1 MKNILFPFALVC
13 FFVTSSFSQD
23 QEQWNAAEI
32 HHAIKKLNFLGS
44 ALYVAAHPDDE
55 NTRLISY
62 LSNHVQANT
71 AYLSLTRGDGGQ
83 NLIGTELKELLG
95 VIRTQELLAARKLD
109 GGKQF
114 FTRAN
119 DFGYSKH
126 PDETLNIWNKPEVLA
141 DVVWTIRNFKP
152 DIVINRFKHDTP
164 GTTHG
169 HHTSSA
175 VLSYEAF
182 DLVGSAEAYPEQLK
196 YTDVWQPERLYMNTS
211 WWFYG
216 SREKFAKAD
225 KTRLLSVDA
234 GVYYPHL
241 GMSNGEI
248 AMISRA
254 QHRCQ
259 GMGRALNRGSQTE
272 YLEVLKGEVPTDKEN
287 LFEGVNT
294 TWSRLEGGAPITQK
308 VASIISNFKYEDP
321 SSSVNDL
328 VEVYSMINALP
339 DSHWKTIKLKEVK
352 DIILQSSGLYA
363 SVTASSYSAVK
374 GEDVELTYE
383 FTNRSN
389 SNMELIDVN
398 VEGFMKDTTLN
409 LTLNPNEENKFYT
422 KVNIPN
428 SAAISN
434 PYWLEEKG
442 TLGMYAV
449 KDQKMRGHPE
459 SSTAMNVSY
468 NLKVGKTTIPYVTT
482 VNYKKVDPVDGE
494 TFRPFVIIPE
504 VSVKIVDEV
513 IIFADQNM
521 KQVQVEVQAG
531 KDEVEGKL
539 KLVLPTGWDS
549 EPRSIEVSLSKKEE
563 TQLFSFKLIPPKT
576 QSEANLQAVVE
587 IAGKSYADEVIWID
601 YDHIPVQT
609 IVMPNSAKIVKLAIE
624 KKGNKIG
631 YIMGAG
637 DKIPESLRQI
647 GYEVQLL
654 EDSDITDANLKN
666 FDAIIC
672 GIRAYNTR
680 EPMKFH
686 QSKLMNYVKNG
697 GTYIIQYNTAH
708 RLKVKS
714 EELGPYPFKL
724 SRDRVAVEEADVR
737 MIAKEHPV
745 LNYPNKITEKDF
757 ENWVQ
762 ERGLY
767 FPSEWD
773 DKYTAILSSNDPGEP
788 ERNGGLLV
796 TEYGEGHYIYSGYSW
811 FRELPAGVPGAFRL
825 FANMISI
832 GKE

>member
-1 MKNILFPFALVC
+1 MLFPIIVIIC
-13 FFVTSSFSQD
+13 FFSSSIA
-23 QEQWNAAEI
+23 QEQWNSAQI
-32 HHAIKKLNFLGS
+32 NHAIKKLNFLGS
-44 ALYVAAHPDDE
+44 ALYIAAHPDDE

-126 PDETLNIWNKPEVLA
+126 PDETLAIWNKQEVLA

-152 DIVINRFKHDTP
+152 DIIINRFKHDTP
-164 GTTHG
+164 GSTHG

-182 DLVGSAEAYPEQLK
+182 DLVGSEKSFPEQLK
-196 YTDVWQPERLYMNTS
+196 YTDVWQPKRLYMNTS

-225 KTRLLSVDA
+225 KTRMLSVDA
-234 GVYYPHL
+234 GVFYPHL

-259 GMGRALNRGSQTE
+259 GMGRALNRGTQTE
-272 YLEVLKGEVPTDKEN
+272 YLEVLKGEVPTNKED
-287 LFEGVNT
+287 LFDGVNT
-294 TWSRLEGGAPITQK
+294 TWSRLKGGAPIGDK
-308 VASIISNFKYEDP
+308 ISKIISNFNFETP
-321 SSSVNDL
+321 ANSIGSL
-328 VEVYSMINALP
+328 VEVYQMIDKLE
-339 DSHWKTIKLKEVK
+339 DSNWKETKIEEIKE
-352 DIILQSSGLYA
+352 IILQCSGLYA

-374 GEDVELTYE
+374 GEEVELTYE

-389 SNMELIDVN
+389 ASLELLDVS
-398 VEGFMKDTTLN
+398 VTGYKKDTTLN
-409 LTLNPNEENKFYT
+409 LVLNPNEENKFYT
-422 KVNIPN
+422 KVQIPLTA
-428 SAAISN
+428 STSN
-434 PYWLEEKG
+434 PYWLNDKG

-449 KDQKMRGHPE
+449 KDQKERGQPE
-459 SSTAMNVSY
+459 SPSAMEVAY
-468 NLKVGKTTIPYVTT
+468 NLKINNVSIPFSTT
-482 VNYKKVDPVDGE
+482 VNYKSVDPVEGE
-494 TFRPFVIIPE
+494 SFRPFAIIPE
-504 VSVKIVDEV
+504 VSVSIVDDV
-513 IIFADQNM
+513 IIFADQAN
-521 KQVQVEVQAG
+521 KTVEVKVQSGKAG
-531 KDEVEGKL
+531 VEGKL
-539 KLVLPTGWDS
+539 SLTLPSGWKSD
-549 EPRSIEVSLSKKEE
+549 PIQFDISLSKKEE
-563 TQLFSFKLIPPKT
+563 TQNFKFKLIPPKT
-576 QSEANLQAVVE
+576 QSEETLQAVVE
-587 IAGKSYADEVIWID
+587 IAGKKYVNEVVWID

-609 IVMPNSAKIVKLAIE
+609 IEMPNSAKIVKLAIE
-624 KKGNKIG
+624 KKGSKIG

-637 DKIPESLRQI
+637 DKIPESLKQI

-654 EDSDITDANLKN
+654 EDVDMTNENLKK

-680 EPMKFH
+680 EKMKFH
-686 QSKLMNYVKNG
+686 QSKLMDYVKNG
-697 GTYIIQYNTAH
+697 GTYIVQYNTAH

-714 EELGPYPFKL
+714 EELGPYPFKV
-724 SRDRVAVEEADVR
+724 SRDRVAVEEAEVR
-737 MIAKEHPV
+737 LLAKEHPV
-745 LNYPNKITEKDF
+745 LNVPNKITEKDF

-773 DKYTAILSSNDPGEP
+773 EKYTPILSSNDPGEP
-788 ERNGGLLV
+788 ARNGGLLV
-796 TEYGEGHYIYSGYSW
+796 AEYGKGYYIYSGYSW